1 MEDALTQE
9 IRKIEAKI
17 VDAEIQQSA
26 LWQMMK
32 QENQPE
38 HVVTDCLRSYIEQQK
53 IAAQLNAQKTD
64 LMKYRHDIWIKSSQ
78 NKIKVV
84 LFNRVQK
91 CDITEITGINAEW
104 QQLIIPAQLDDDI
117 KPSEEF
123 FAMLDK
129 NFRVFV
135 KNSETAC
142 RTVIDLFLTDIV
154 SRPEFKGL
162 RIFCEQPVAT
172 LNYEVNKSLQG
183 YVDYVIGHNDAN
195 ITDEFGTPP
204 QDSHLVVHEAKK
216 EFPQYAV
223 LQCVAQAAAIYK
235 NRKDANIVNPR
246 VWGICSNATLWKFVH
261 IDNDGQL
268 HVSDLFVLNR
278 QDSGF
283 KRDDVLYIYRILHH
297 IFLNAYLSSP
307 TTTPHQSTHDLGEL
321 VEAEDMDDT
330 FNHFPPQRR

>member
-1 MEDALTQE
+1 MEDALTLE
-9 IRKIEAKI
+9 ISKIEAKI
-17 VDAEIQQSA
+17 VNAEIQQSA
-26 LWQMMK
+26 LWLMMK
-32 QENQPE
+32 QENKPE
-38 HVVTDCLRSYIEQQK
+38 HVVTYCQRSFIEQQK
-53 IAAQLNAQKTD
+53 IVVQLNAQKTD

-84 LFNRVQK
+84 LFSSAQK
-91 CDITEITGINAEW
+91 RDITEITGINTEW
-104 QQLIIPAQLDDDI
+104 QQLILPAQLDDDI
-117 KPSEEF
+117 NPSEEF

-142 RTVIDLFLTDIV
+142 RTVTDLFLTDIV
-154 SRPEFKGL
+154 SRSEFKVL
-162 RIFCEQPVAT
+162 HVFCEQPVAT
-172 LNYEVNKSLQG
+172 LNHEVNKSLQG

-204 QDSHLVVHEAKK
+204 QDTHLVVYEARK
-216 EFPQYAV
+216 EFPQQAV
-223 LQCVAQAAAIYK
+223 LQCAAQAAAIYK
-235 NRKDANIVNPR
+235 NRKDLNKVNPR
-246 VWGICSNATLWKFVH
+246 VWGICFNATLWTLVH
-261 IDNDGQL
+261 INNDGQL

-307 TTTPHQSTHDLGEL
+307 TTTPHQFTHDLGEL
-321 VEAEDMDDT
+321 VEEDTDDT